1 MSASHVSG
9 GIVIDCVTLHS
20 NIATATDEQ
29 LFRTIFLPKTIHC
42 E

>member
-9 GIVIDCVTLHS
+9 GTVIGCVTLHS
-20 NIATATDEQ
+20 NIAEATDEK
-29 LFRTIFLPKTIHC
+29 LFCAIFLPKNVHC